1 MGLFGR
7 TKRPGRPE
15 RRGAEFNFLIV
26 GLGNPG
32 SKYSRTRHNVGFETI
47 ELLANRLNATLKASR
62 DRALTA
68 EVNSGVG
75 ANSKHLLLA
84 MPTTF
89 MNESGNA
96 VGPLARRYEV
106 VDPLKIIIVHD
117 ELDLEPG
124 VVKIKSGGGLA
135 GHNGLQSIT
144 QHLKTQDFLRV
155 RIGVGKPPSKEQG
168 GDHVLSKIPTRE
180 RELLDISVQVA
191 ADAVQLIVA
200 EGIDAAMR
208 NINAR

>member
-1 MGLFGR
+1 MALFGR
-7 TKRPGRPE
+7 AKRTE
-15 RRGAEFNFLIV
+15 RRGSEFDFLIV

-32 SKYSRTRHNVGFETI
+32 TKYSRTRHNVGFEAI
-47 ELLANRLNATLKASR
+47 ELLATRLNATLKAGR
-62 DRALTA
+62 DRALFA
-68 EVNSGVG
+68 EVNTT
-75 ANSKHLLLA
+75 ANAQTKHLLLA

-96 VGPLARRYEV
+96 VGPLARRYAIS
-106 VDPLKIIIVHD
+106 DPLKIIIVHD

-135 GHNGLQSIT
+135 GHNGLASIT

-168 GDHVLSKIPTRE
+168 GDHVLSKIPARE
-180 RELLDISVQVA
+180 RELLDISVQIA
-191 ADAVQLIVA
+191 ADAVQLMVA
-200 EGIDAAMR
+200 EGLDAAMR

>member
-1 MGLFGR
+1 MALFGR
-7 TKRPGRPE
+7 AKRPE
-15 RRGAEFNFLIV
+15 RRGSEFDFLIV

-32 SKYSRTRHNVGFETI
+32 TKYSRTRHNVGFEAI
-47 ELLANRLNATLKASR
+47 EILATRLNATLNAGR
-62 DRALTA
+62 DRALFA
-68 EVNSGVG
+68 EVNTT
-75 ANSKHLLLA
+75 ANAQTKHLLLA

-96 VGPLARRYEV
+96 VGPLARRYAIS
-106 VDPLKIIIVHD
+106 DPLKIIVVHD

-135 GHNGLQSIT
+135 GHNGLASIT

-168 GDHVLSKIPTRE
+168 GDHVLSKIPARE

-191 ADAVQLIVA
+191 ADAVQLIVT
-200 EGIDAAMR
+200 EGLDAAMR

>member
-1 MGLFGR
+1 MALFGR
-7 TKRPGRPE
+7 AKRPE
-15 RRGAEFNFLIV
+15 RRGSEFDFLIV

-32 SKYSRTRHNVGFETI
+32 TKYSRTRHNVGFEAI
-47 ELLANRLNATLKASR
+47 ELLATRLNVTLKAGR
-62 DRALTA
+62 DRALFA
-68 EVNSGVG
+68 EVNTTIN
-75 ANSKHLLLA
+75 AQTKHLLLA

-96 VGPLARRYEV
+96 VGPLARRYAIS
-106 VDPLKIIIVHD
+106 DPLKVIVIHD

-135 GHNGLQSIT
+135 GHNGLASIT

-200 EGIDAAMR
+200 EGLDAAMR

>member
-1 MGLFGR
+1 MAQFGR
-7 TKRPGRPE
+7 TKRPE
-15 RRGAEFNFLIV
+15 RRGSEFDFLIV

-32 SKYSRTRHNVGFETI
+32 TKYSRTRHNVGFEAI
-47 ELLANRLNATLKASR
+47 EILATRLNATLKAGR
-62 DRALTA
+62 DRALFA
-68 EVNSGVG
+68 EVNTT
-75 ANSKHLLLA
+75 ANAQTKHLLLA

-96 VGPLARRYEV
+96 VGPLARRYAIS
-106 VDPLKIIIVHD
+106 DPLKIIIVHD

-135 GHNGLQSIT
+135 GHNGLASIT

-168 GDHVLSKIPTRE
+168 GDHVLSKIPARE

-200 EGIDAAMR
+200 EGLDAAMR

>member
-1 MGLFGR
+1 MALFGR
-7 TKRPGRPE
+7 AKRPE
-15 RRGAEFNFLIV
+15 RRGSEFDFLIV

-32 SKYSRTRHNVGFETI
+32 TKYSRTRHNVGFEAI
-47 ELLANRLNATLKASR
+47 ELLATRLKATLKAGR
-62 DRALTA
+62 DRALFA
-68 EVNSGVG
+68 EVNTT
-75 ANSKHLLLA
+75 ANAQTKRLLLA

-96 VGPLARRYEV
+96 VGPLARRYAIS
-106 VDPLKIIIVHD
+106 DPLKIIIVHD

-135 GHNGLQSIT
+135 GHNGLASIT

-168 GDHVLSKIPTRE
+168 GDHVLSKIPARE

-200 EGIDAAMR
+200 EGLDAAMR

>member
-1 MGLFGR
+1 MALFGR
-7 TKRPGRPE
+7 TKRPE
-15 RRGAEFNFLIV
+15 RRGSEFDFLIV

-32 SKYSRTRHNVGFETI
+32 TKYSRTRHNVGFEAI
-47 ELLANRLNATLKASR
+47 EILATRLNATLKAGR
-62 DRALTA
+62 DRALFA
-68 EVNSGVG
+68 EVNTT
-75 ANSKHLLLA
+75 ANAQTKHLLLA

-96 VGPLARRYEV
+96 VGPLARRYAIS
-106 VDPLKIIIVHD
+106 DPLKIIIVHD

-135 GHNGLQSIT
+135 GHNGLASIT

-168 GDHVLSKIPTRE
+168 GDHVLSKIPARE

-200 EGIDAAMR
+200 EGLDAAMR

>member
-1 MGLFGR
+1 MALFGR
-7 TKRPGRPE
+7 AKRPE
-15 RRGAEFNFLIV
+15 RRGAEFDYLIV

-32 SKYSRTRHNVGFETI
+32 SKFSRTRHNVGFETI
-47 ELLANRLNATLKASR
+47 ELLATRLNATLKAGR
-62 DRALTA
+62 DRALFA
-68 EVNSGVG
+68 EVSTTTNTQ
-75 ANSKHLLLA
+75 SKHILLA
-84 MPTTF
+84 MPTTY

-96 VGPLARRYEV
+96 VGPLARRYAIS
-106 VDPLKIIIVHD
+106 DPLKIIVIHD
-117 ELDLEPG
+117 ELDLEPS

-168 GDHVLSKIPTRE
+168 GDHVLSKIPARE
-180 RELLDISVQVA
+180 RELLDISVQFA

-200 EGIDAAMR
+200 EGLDAAMR

>member
-1 MGLFGR
+1 MALFGR
-7 TKRPGRPE
+7 AKRPE
-15 RRGAEFNFLIV
+15 RRGAEFDFLIV

-32 SKYSRTRHNVGFETI
+32 SKYSRTRHNVGFEAI
-47 ELLANRLNATLKASR
+47 ELLATRLNATLKAGR
-62 DRALTA
+62 DRALFA
-68 EVNSGVG
+68 EVNTTS
-75 ANSKHLLLA
+75 NSQSKHILLA
-84 MPTTF
+84 MPTTY

-96 VGPLARRYEV
+96 VGPLARRYAI
-106 VDPLKIIIVHD
+106 VDPLKIIVVHD

-168 GDHVLSKIPTRE
+168 GDHVLSKIPARE
-180 RELLDISVQVA
+180 RELLDLSVQVA

-200 EGIDAAMR
+200 EGLDAAMR
-208 NINAR
+208 TINAR

>member
-1 MGLFGR
+1 MALFGR
-7 TKRPGRPE
+7 AKRPE
-15 RRGAEFNFLIV
+15 RRGSEFDFLIV

-32 SKYSRTRHNVGFETI
+32 TKYSRTRHNVGFETI
-47 ELLANRLNATLKASR
+47 ELLATRLNATLKAGR
-62 DRALTA
+62 DRALFA
-68 EVNSGVG
+68 EVNTT
-75 ANSKHLLLA
+75 ANAQTKHLLLA

-96 VGPLARRYEV
+96 VGPLARRYAIS
-106 VDPLKIIIVHD
+106 DPLKIIVVHN

-135 GHNGLQSIT
+135 GHNGLASIT
-144 QHLKTQDFLRV
+144 QHLKTQDYLRV
-155 RIGVGKPPSKEQG
+155 RIGVGKPPTKEQG
-168 GDHVLSKIPTRE
+168 GDHVLSKIPARE

-200 EGIDAAMR
+200 EGLDAAMR

>member
-1 MGLFGR
+1 MALFGR
-7 TKRPGRPE
+7 SKRPE
-15 RRGAEFNFLIV
+15 RRGASFDYLIV

-32 SKYSRTRHNVGFETI
+32 TKYSRTRHNVGFEVI
-47 ELLANRLNATLKASR
+47 ELLASRLNATLKPGR

-68 EVNSGVG
+68 EIALASKE
-75 ANSKHLLLA
+75 SKHLLLA

-96 VGPLARRYEV
+96 VGPVARRYAIE
-106 VDPLKIIIVHD
+106 DPLKIIIVHD

-135 GHNGLQSIT
+135 GHYGLQSIS
-144 QHLKTQDFLRV
+144 QHLKSNDYLRV

-168 GDHVLSKIPTRE
+168 GDHVLSKIPVRE
-180 RELLDISVQVA
+180 RELLDVAVQVA

-200 EGIDAAMR
+200 DGLDAAMR

>member
-1 MGLFGR
+1 MALFGR
-7 TKRPGRPE
+7 AKRPE
-15 RRGAEFNFLIV
+15 RRGSEFDFLIV

-32 SKYSRTRHNVGFETI
+32 TKYSRTRHNVGFEAI
-47 ELLANRLNATLKASR
+47 ELLAARLKATLKAGR
-62 DRALTA
+62 DRALFA
-68 EVNSGVG
+68 EVNTT
-75 ANSKHLLLA
+75 ANAQTKHLLLA

-96 VGPLARRYEV
+96 VGPLARRYAIS
-106 VDPLKIIIVHD
+106 DPLKIIIVHD

-135 GHNGLQSIT
+135 GHNGLASIT

-168 GDHVLSKIPTRE
+168 GDHVLSKIPARE

-191 ADAVQLIVA
+191 ADAVQLIVT
-200 EGIDAAMR
+200 EGLDAAMR

>member
-1 MGLFGR
+1 MALFGR
-7 TKRPGRPE
+7 AKRPE
-15 RRGAEFNFLIV
+15 RRGSEFDFLIV

-32 SKYSRTRHNVGFETI
+32 TKYSRTRHNVGFETI
-47 ELLANRLNATLKASR
+47 ELLANRLNATLKAGR
-62 DRALTA
+62 DRALFA
-68 EVNSGVG
+68 EVNTT
-75 ANSKHLLLA
+75 ANAQTKHVLLA

-96 VGPLARRYEV
+96 VGPLARRYAIS
-106 VDPLKIIIVHD
+106 DPLKIIVVHD

-135 GHNGLQSIT
+135 GHNGLASIT

-168 GDHVLSKIPTRE
+168 GDHVLSKIPARE
-180 RELLDISVQVA
+180 RELIDISVQVA

-200 EGIDAAMR
+200 EGLDAAMR

>member
-1 MGLFGR
+1 MALFGR
-7 TKRPGRPE
+7 TKRPE
-15 RRGAEFNFLIV
+15 RRGSEFDFLIV

-32 SKYSRTRHNVGFETI
+32 SKYSRTRHNVGFEAI
-47 ELLANRLNATLKASR
+47 ELLATRLNATLKAGR
-62 DRALTA
+62 DRALFA
-68 EVNSGVG
+68 EVNTTM
-75 ANSKHLLLA
+75 NTQTRHLLLA

-96 VGPLARRYEV
+96 VGPLARRYAIT
-106 VDPLKIIIVHD
+106 DPLKIIVIHD

-124 VVKIKSGGGLA
+124 VVKVKSGGGLA
-135 GHNGLQSIT
+135 GHNGLASIS

-168 GDHVLSKIPTRE
+168 GDHVLSKIPARE

-200 EGIDAAMR
+200 EGLDAAMR

>member
-1 MGLFGR
+1 MALFGR
-7 TKRPGRPE
+7 AKRPE
-15 RRGAEFNFLIV
+15 RRGSEFDFLIV

-32 SKYSRTRHNVGFETI
+32 TKYSRTRHNVGFEAI
-47 ELLANRLNATLKASR
+47 ELLATRLNATLKAGR
-62 DRALTA
+62 DRALFAEINTTA
-68 EVNSGVG
+68 N
-75 ANSKHLLLA
+75 AQTKHLLLA

-96 VGPLARRYEV
+96 VGPLARRYAIS
-106 VDPLKIIIVHD
+106 DPLKIIIVHD

-135 GHNGLQSIT
+135 GHNGLASIT

-168 GDHVLSKIPTRE
+168 GDHVLSKIPARE

-191 ADAVQLIVA
+191 ADAVQLIVT
-200 EGIDAAMR
+200 EGLDAAMR

>member
-1 MGLFGR
+1 
-7 TKRPGRPE
+7 
-15 RRGAEFNFLIV
+15 
-26 GLGNPG
+26 
-32 SKYSRTRHNVGFETI
+32 
-47 ELLANRLNATLKASR
+47 LKAGR
-62 DRALTA
+62 DRALFA
-68 EVNSGVG
+68 EVNTTS
-75 ANSKHLLLA
+75 NSQSKHILLA
-84 MPTTF
+84 MPTTY

-96 VGPLARRYEV
+96 VGPLARRYAI
-106 VDPLKIIIVHD
+106 VDPLKIIVVHD

-168 GDHVLSKIPTRE
+168 GDHVLSKIPARE
-180 RELLDISVQVA
+180 RELLDLSVQVA

-200 EGIDAAMR
+200 EGLDAAMR
-208 NINAR
+208 TINAR

>member
-1 MGLFGR
+1 MALFGR
-7 TKRPGRPE
+7 TKRPE
-15 RRGAEFNFLIV
+15 RRGSEFDYLIV

-32 SKYSRTRHNVGFETI
+32 SKYSRTRHNVGFEAI
-47 ELLANRLNATLKASR
+47 ELLATRLNATLKAGR
-62 DRALTA
+62 DRALFA
-68 EVNSGVG
+68 EVNTTM
-75 ANSKHLLLA
+75 NTQTRHLLLA

-96 VGPLARRYEV
+96 VGPLARRYAIT
-106 VDPLKIIIVHD
+106 DPLKIIVIHD

-124 VVKIKSGGGLA
+124 VVKVKSGGGLA
-135 GHNGLQSIT
+135 GHNGLASIT

-168 GDHVLSKIPTRE
+168 GDHVLSKIPARE

-200 EGIDAAMR
+200 EGLDAAMR

>member
-1 MGLFGR
+1 MALFGR
-7 TKRPGRPE
+7 AKRPE
-15 RRGAEFNFLIV
+15 RRGSEFDFLIV

-32 SKYSRTRHNVGFETI
+32 TKYSRTRHNVGFEAI
-47 ELLANRLNATLKASR
+47 ELLATRLKTTLKAGR
-62 DRALTA
+62 DRALLA
-68 EVNSGVG
+68 EVNTTV
-75 ANSKHLLLA
+75 NTQTKHLLLA

-96 VGPLARRYEV
+96 VGPLARRYAIS
-106 VDPLKIIIVHD
+106 DPLKIIVVHD

-135 GHNGLQSIT
+135 GHNGLASIT

-168 GDHVLSKIPTRE
+168 GDHVLSKIPARE

-200 EGIDAAMR
+200 EGLDAAMR

>member
-1 MGLFGR
+1 MALFGR
-7 TKRPGRPE
+7 TKRPE
-15 RRGAEFNFLIV
+15 RRGSEFDFLIV

-32 SKYSRTRHNVGFETI
+32 TKYSRTRHNVGFETI
-47 ELLANRLNATLKASR
+47 ELLATRLNATLKAGR
-62 DRALTA
+62 DRALFA
-68 EVNSGVG
+68 EVNTT
-75 ANSKHLLLA
+75 ANAQTKHLLLA

-96 VGPLARRYEV
+96 VGPLARRYAIS
-106 VDPLKIIIVHD
+106 DPLKIIVVHD

-135 GHNGLQSIT
+135 GHNGLASIT
-144 QHLKTQDFLRV
+144 QHLKTQDYLRV
-155 RIGVGKPPSKEQG
+155 RIGVGKPPTKEQG
-168 GDHVLSKIPTRE
+168 GDHVLSKIPARE

-200 EGIDAAMR
+200 EGLDAAMR

>member
-1 MGLFGR
+1 MALFGR
-7 TKRPGRPE
+7 AKRTE
-15 RRGAEFNFLIV
+15 RRGSEFDFLIV

-32 SKYSRTRHNVGFETI
+32 TKYSRTRHNVGFEAI
-47 ELLANRLNATLKASR
+47 ELLATRLNATLKAGR
-62 DRALTA
+62 DRALFA
-68 EVNSGVG
+68 EVNTT
-75 ANSKHLLLA
+75 ANAQTKHLLLA

-96 VGPLARRYEV
+96 VGPLARRYAIS
-106 VDPLKIIIVHD
+106 DPLKIIIVHD

-135 GHNGLQSIT
+135 GHNGLASIT

-155 RIGVGKPPSKEQG
+155 RIGVGKPPSKAQG
-168 GDHVLSKIPTRE
+168 GDHVLSKIPARE

-200 EGIDAAMR
+200 EGLDAAMR

>member
-1 MGLFGR
+1 MALFGR
-7 TKRPGRPE
+7 AKRTE
-15 RRGAEFNFLIV
+15 RRGSEFDFLIV

-32 SKYSRTRHNVGFETI
+32 TKYSRTRHNVGFEAI
-47 ELLANRLNATLKASR
+47 ELLATRLNATLKAGR
-62 DRALTA
+62 DRALFA
-68 EVNSGVG
+68 EVNTT
-75 ANSKHLLLA
+75 ANAQTKHLLLA

-96 VGPLARRYEV
+96 VGPLARRYAIS
-106 VDPLKIIIVHD
+106 DPQKIIIVHD

-135 GHNGLQSIT
+135 GHNGLASIT

-168 GDHVLSKIPTRE
+168 GDHVLSKIPARE

-191 ADAVQLIVA
+191 ADAVQLMVA
-200 EGIDAAMR
+200 EGLDAAMR

>member
-1 MGLFGR
+1 
-7 TKRPGRPE
+7 
-15 RRGAEFNFLIV
+15 
-26 GLGNPG
+26 
-32 SKYSRTRHNVGFETI
+32 
-47 ELLANRLNATLKASR
+47 
-62 DRALTA
+62 
-68 EVNSGVG
+68 
-75 ANSKHLLLA
+75 
-84 MPTTF
+84 

-96 VGPLARRYEV
+96 VGPLARRYAIN
-106 VDPLKIIIVHD
+106 DPLKIIVVHD

-135 GHNGLQSIT
+135 GHNGLASIT

-155 RIGVGKPPSKEQG
+155 RVGVGKPPSKEQG

-191 ADAVQLIVA
+191 VDAVQLIVA
-200 EGIDAAMR
+200 EGVDAAMR

>member
-7 TKRPGRPE
+7 TKRPEQPE
-15 RRGAEFNFLIV
+15 RRGTPFDALVI

-32 SKYSRTRHNVGFETI
+32 SKYSRTRHNVGFEAI
-47 ELLANRLNATLKASR
+47 ELLATRLGVSLKASK

-68 EVNSGVG
+68 EIKAS
-75 ANSKHLLLA
+75 SKHFLLA
-84 MPTTF
+84 TPTTY

-96 VGPLARRYEV
+96 VGPLARRFAIT
-106 VDPLKIIIVHD
+106 DPLKIIIVHD

-135 GHNGLQSIT
+135 GHNGLQSVK
-144 QHLKTQDFLRV
+144 QHLKTQDFIRV
-155 RIGVGKPPSKEQG
+155 RVGVGKPASKEAG
-168 GDHVLSKIPTRE
+168 ADHVLSKIPTRE
-180 RELLDISVQVA
+180 RELLDISVQIA
-191 ADAVQLIVA
+191 ADAVQLIIA
-200 EGIDAAMR
+200 EGLDAAMR

>member
-1 MGLFGR
+1 MALFGR
-7 TKRPGRPE
+7 AKRPE
-15 RRGAEFNFLIV
+15 RRGSEFDFLIV

-32 SKYSRTRHNVGFETI
+32 TKYSRTRHNVGFEAI
-47 ELLANRLNATLKASR
+47 EILATRLNATLKAGR
-62 DRALTA
+62 DRALFA
-68 EVNSGVG
+68 EVNTT
-75 ANSKHLLLA
+75 ANAQTKHLLLA

-96 VGPLARRYEV
+96 VGPLTRRYAIS
-106 VDPLKIIIVHD
+106 DPLKIIIVHD

-135 GHNGLQSIT
+135 GHNGLASIT

-168 GDHVLSKIPTRE
+168 GDHVLSKIPARE

-200 EGIDAAMR
+200 EGLDAAMR

>member
-1 MGLFGR
+1 MALFGR
-7 TKRPGRPE
+7 AKRTE
-15 RRGAEFNFLIV
+15 RRGSEFDFLIV

-32 SKYSRTRHNVGFETI
+32 TKYSRTRHNVGFEAI
-47 ELLANRLNATLKASR
+47 KLLATRLNATLKAGR
-62 DRALTA
+62 DRALFA
-68 EVNSGVG
+68 EVNTT
-75 ANSKHLLLA
+75 ANAQTKHLLLA

-96 VGPLARRYEV
+96 VGPLARRYAIS
-106 VDPLKIIIVHD
+106 DPLKIIIVHD

-135 GHNGLQSIT
+135 GHNGLASIT

-168 GDHVLSKIPTRE
+168 GDHVLSKIPARE

-191 ADAVQLIVA
+191 ADAVQLMVA
-200 EGIDAAMR
+200 EGLDAAMR

>member
-1 MGLFGR
+1 MALFGR
-7 TKRPGRPE
+7 TKRPE
-15 RRGAEFNFLIV
+15 RRGSEFDFLIV

-32 SKYSRTRHNVGFETI
+32 NKYSRTRHNVGFEAI
-47 ELLANRLNATLKASR
+47 EILATRLNATLKAGR
-62 DRALTA
+62 DRALFA
-68 EVNSGVG
+68 EVNTT
-75 ANSKHLLLA
+75 ANAQTKHLLLA

-96 VGPLARRYEV
+96 VGPLARRYAIS
-106 VDPLKIIIVHD
+106 DPLKIIIVHD

-135 GHNGLQSIT
+135 GHNGLASIT

-168 GDHVLSKIPTRE
+168 GDHVLSKIPARE

-200 EGIDAAMR
+200 EGLDAAMR

>member
-1 MGLFGR
+1 MALFGR
-7 TKRPGRPE
+7 AKRPE
-15 RRGAEFNFLIV
+15 RRGAEFDFLIV

-32 SKYSRTRHNVGFETI
+32 SKYSRTRHNVGFEAI
-47 ELLANRLNATLKASR
+47 ELLATRLNATLKAGR
-62 DRALTA
+62 DRALFA
-68 EVNSGVG
+68 EVNTTS
-75 ANSKHLLLA
+75 NSQCKHILLA
-84 MPTTF
+84 MPTTY

-96 VGPLARRYEV
+96 VGPLARRYAI
-106 VDPLKIIIVHD
+106 VDPLKIIVVHD

-180 RELLDISVQVA
+180 RELLDLSVQVA

-200 EGIDAAMR
+200 EGLDAAMR
-208 NINAR
+208 TINAR

>member
-1 MGLFGR
+1 MALFGR
-7 TKRPGRPE
+7 AKRPE
-15 RRGAEFNFLIV
+15 RRGAEFDFLIV

-47 ELLANRLNATLKASR
+47 ELLATRLNTTLKTGR
-62 DRALTA
+62 DHALFA
-68 EVNSGVG
+68 EVSTTTNTQ
-75 ANSKHLLLA
+75 SKHILLA
-84 MPTTF
+84 MPTTY

-96 VGPLARRYEV
+96 VGPLARRYAI
-106 VDPLKIIIVHD
+106 VDPLKIIVVHD

-124 VVKIKSGGGLA
+124 IVKVKSGGGLA

-168 GDHVLSKIPTRE
+168 GDHVLSKIPARE

-191 ADAVQLIVA
+191 ADAVQIIVA
-200 EGIDAAMR
+200 EGLDAAMR

>member
-1 MGLFGR
+1 MALFGR
-7 TKRPGRPE
+7 AKRPE
-15 RRGAEFNFLIV
+15 RRGSEFDFLIV

-32 SKYSRTRHNVGFETI
+32 TKYSRTRHNVGFEAI
-47 ELLANRLNATLKASR
+47 ELLATRLNATLKAGR
-62 DRALTA
+62 DRALFA
-68 EVNSGVG
+68 EVN
-75 ANSKHLLLA
+75 ATINAQTKHLLLA

-96 VGPLARRYEV
+96 VGPLARRYAIS
-106 VDPLKIIIVHD
+106 DPLKIILIHD

-135 GHNGLQSIT
+135 GHNGLASIT

-168 GDHVLSKIPTRE
+168 GDHVLSKIPARE

-200 EGIDAAMR
+200 EGLDAAMR

>member
-1 MGLFGR
+1 MALFGR
-7 TKRPGRPE
+7 AKRPE
-15 RRGAEFNFLIV
+15 RRGSEFDFLIV

-32 SKYSRTRHNVGFETI
+32 TKYSRTRHNVGFEAI
-47 ELLANRLNATLKASR
+47 ELLATRLKATLKAGR
-62 DRALTA
+62 DRALFA
-68 EVNSGVG
+68 EVNTT
-75 ANSKHLLLA
+75 ANAQTKHLLLA

-96 VGPLARRYEV
+96 VGPLARRYAIS
-106 VDPLKIIIVHD
+106 DPLKIIIVHD

-135 GHNGLQSIT
+135 GHNGLASIT
-144 QHLKTQDFLRV
+144 QHLKTQNFLRV

-168 GDHVLSKIPTRE
+168 GDHVLSKIPARE

-200 EGIDAAMR
+200 EGLDAAMR

>member
-1 MGLFGR
+1 MALFGR
-7 TKRPGRPE
+7 AKRPE
-15 RRGAEFNFLIV
+15 RRGSEFDFLIV

-32 SKYSRTRHNVGFETI
+32 TKYSRTRHNVGFDAI
-47 ELLANRLNATLKASR
+47 ELLATRLHATLKAGR
-62 DRALTA
+62 DRALFA
-68 EVNSGVG
+68 EVNTTVN
-75 ANSKHLLLA
+75 AQTKHLLLA

-96 VGPLARRYEV
+96 VGPLARRYAIS
-106 VDPLKIIIVHD
+106 DPLKIIIIHD

-135 GHNGLQSIT
+135 GHNGLASIT

-168 GDHVLSKIPTRE
+168 GDHVLSKIPARE

-200 EGIDAAMR
+200 EGLDAAMR

>member
-1 MGLFGR
+1 MALFGR
-7 TKRPGRPE
+7 TKRPE
-15 RRGAEFNFLIV
+15 RRGREFDFLIV

-32 SKYSRTRHNVGFETI
+32 TKYSRTRHNVGFETI
-47 ELLANRLNATLKASR
+47 ELLATRLNATLRAGR
-62 DRALTA
+62 DRALFA
-68 EVNSGVG
+68 EVNAT
-75 ANSKHLLLA
+75 ANAQTKHLLLA

-96 VGPLARRYEV
+96 VGPLARRYAIT
-106 VDPLKIIIVHD
+106 DPLKIIVIHD

-124 VVKIKSGGGLA
+124 VVKVKSGGGLA
-135 GHNGLQSIT
+135 GHNGLASIT
-144 QHLKTQDFLRV
+144 QHLKTQDYLRV

-168 GDHVLSKIPTRE
+168 GDHVLSKIPARE

-200 EGIDAAMR
+200 EGLDAAMR

>member
-1 MGLFGR
+1 MALFGR
-7 TKRPGRPE
+7 AKRPE
-15 RRGAEFNFLIV
+15 RRGAEFDFLIV

-32 SKYSRTRHNVGFETI
+32 SKYSRTRHNVGFEAI
-47 ELLANRLNATLKASR
+47 ELLATRLNATLKAGR
-62 DRALTA
+62 DRALFA
-68 EVNSGVG
+68 EVNTTS
-75 ANSKHLLLA
+75 NSQSKHILLA
-84 MPTTF
+84 MPTTY

-96 VGPLARRYEV
+96 VGPLARRYAI
-106 VDPLKIIIVHD
+106 VDPLKIVVVHD

-168 GDHVLSKIPTRE
+168 GDHVLSKIPARE
-180 RELLDISVQVA
+180 RELLNISVQVA

-200 EGIDAAMR
+200 EGLDAAMR
-208 NINAR
+208 TINAR

>member
-1 MGLFGR
+1 MALFGR
-7 TKRPGRPE
+7 AKRPE
-15 RRGAEFNFLIV
+15 RRGAEFDYLIV

-47 ELLANRLNATLKASR
+47 ELLATRLNATLKAGR
-62 DRALTA
+62 DRALFA
-68 EVNSGVG
+68 EVSTTTNTQ
-75 ANSKHLLLA
+75 SKHILLA
-84 MPTTF
+84 MPTTY

-96 VGPLARRYEV
+96 VGPLARRYAIS
-106 VDPLKIIIVHD
+106 DPLKIIVVHD

-124 VVKIKSGGGLA
+124 AVKIKSGGGLA
-135 GHNGLQSIT
+135 GHNGLQSIS

-168 GDHVLSKIPTRE
+168 GDHVLSKIPARE
-180 RELLDISVQVA
+180 RELLDISVQFA

-200 EGIDAAMR
+200 EGLDAAMR

>member
-1 MGLFGR
+1 MALFGR
-7 TKRPGRPE
+7 AKRPE
-15 RRGAEFNFLIV
+15 RRGSEFDFLIV

-32 SKYSRTRHNVGFETI
+32 TKYSRTRHNVGFEAI
-47 ELLANRLNATLKASR
+47 EILATRLNATLKAGR
-62 DRALTA
+62 DRVLFAEINATA
-68 EVNSGVG
+68 NAET
-75 ANSKHLLLA
+75 KHLLLA

-96 VGPLARRYEV
+96 VGPLARRYAIT
-106 VDPLKIIIVHD
+106 DPLKIIIVHD

-135 GHNGLQSIT
+135 GHNGLASIT

-168 GDHVLSKIPTRE
+168 GDHVLSKIPARE

-200 EGIDAAMR
+200 EGLDAAMR

>member
-1 MGLFGR
+1 MALFGR
-7 TKRPGRPE
+7 AKRPE
-15 RRGAEFNFLIV
+15 RRGSEFDFLIV

-32 SKYSRTRHNVGFETI
+32 TKYSRTRHNVGFEAI
-47 ELLANRLNATLKASR
+47 ELLATRLNATLKAGR
-62 DRALTA
+62 DRALFA
-68 EVNSGVG
+68 EVNTTV
-75 ANSKHLLLA
+75 NTQTKHLLLA

-96 VGPLARRYEV
+96 VGPLARRYAIN
-106 VDPLKIIIVHD
+106 DPLKIIVVHD

-135 GHNGLQSIT
+135 GHNGLASIT

-168 GDHVLSKIPTRE
+168 GDHVLSKIPARE

-200 EGIDAAMR
+200 EGLDAAMR

>member
-1 MGLFGR
+1 MALFGR
-7 TKRPGRPE
+7 AKRPE
-15 RRGAEFNFLIV
+15 RRGSEVDFLIV

-32 SKYSRTRHNVGFETI
+32 TEYSRTRHNVGFEAI
-47 ELLANRLNATLKASR
+47 ELLATRLNATLKAGR
-62 DRALTA
+62 DRALFA
-68 EVNSGVG
+68 EVNTTTN
-75 ANSKHLLLA
+75 AQTKHLLLA

-96 VGPLARRYEV
+96 VGPLARRYAIS
-106 VDPLKIIIVHD
+106 DPLKIIVIHD

-135 GHNGLQSIT
+135 GHNGLASIT

-200 EGIDAAMR
+200 EGLDAAMR
-208 NINAR
+208 NTNAR

>member
-1 MGLFGR
+1 MALFGR
-7 TKRPGRPE
+7 AKRPE
-15 RRGAEFNFLIV
+15 RRGSEFDFLIV

-32 SKYSRTRHNVGFETI
+32 TKYSRTRHNVGFEAI
-47 ELLANRLNATLKASR
+47 ELLATRLNATLKAGR
-62 DRALTA
+62 DRALFA
-68 EVNSGVG
+68 EVN
-75 ANSKHLLLA
+75 ATINAQTKHLLLA

-96 VGPLARRYEV
+96 VGPLARRYAIS
-106 VDPLKIIIVHD
+106 DPLKIIVIHD

-135 GHNGLQSIT
+135 GHNGLASIT

-168 GDHVLSKIPTRE
+168 GDHVLSKIPARE

-200 EGIDAAMR
+200 EGLDAAMR

>member
-1 MGLFGR
+1 MALFGR
-7 TKRPGRPE
+7 AKRTE
-15 RRGAEFNFLIV
+15 RRGSEFDFLIV

-32 SKYSRTRHNVGFETI
+32 TKYSRTRHNVGFEAI
-47 ELLANRLNATLKASR
+47 ELLATRLNATLKAGR
-62 DRALTA
+62 DRALFA
-68 EVNSGVG
+68 EVNTT
-75 ANSKHLLLA
+75 ANAQTKHLLLA

-96 VGPLARRYEV
+96 VGPLARRYAIS
-106 VDPLKIIIVHD
+106 DPLKIIIVHD

-135 GHNGLQSIT
+135 GHNGLASIT

-168 GDHVLSKIPTRE
+168 GDHVLSKITARE

-200 EGIDAAMR
+200 EGLDAAMR